1 MVDLLGIFKSEL
13 RVYYLA
19 LATAIVAVML
29 STIFIFF
36 RSVATLMMLMS
47 GMFVML
53 VAIGVLLIAIYLD
66 YTEAKAER
74 KAEKSK

>member
-29 STIFIFF
+29 STIFLFF
-36 RSVATLMMLMS
+36 KSVATLMMLMS
-47 GMFVML
+47 GVLVMG
-53 VAIGVLLIAIYLD
+53 VAIGVLLIAIYID
-66 YTEAKAER
+66 YTEAKAGR
-74 KAEKSK
+74 RAEKNK